1 METKCKSFLFIL
13 LLSLLLPLLFIV
25 VFVAVRFLL
34 MPFVAG
40 ACVRQT
46 GEQQNKTEWRKK
58 LSDTCVW
65 NFQTIDGGLGEE
77 GGRSEVVTD

>member
-1 METKCKSFLFIL
+1 METKCKSFLFI

-46 GEQQNKTEWRKK
+46 REQQNKTEWRKK